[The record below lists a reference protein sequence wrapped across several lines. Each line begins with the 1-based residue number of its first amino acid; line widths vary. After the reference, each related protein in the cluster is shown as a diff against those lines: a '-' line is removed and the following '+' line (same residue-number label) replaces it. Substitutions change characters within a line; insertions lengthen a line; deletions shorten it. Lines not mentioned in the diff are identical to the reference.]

1 MAEGALVECNA
12 FPAQERTVEEALRA
26 DLAKNNAQKDIN
38 NIIHV

>member
-26 DLAKNNAQKDIN
+26 DLAKKQRTERHK
-38 NIIHV
+38 